1 MAKVKTC
8 KQCKFRHDYKICPK
22 WRLSHKGDMAG
33 GSGTDEWVWLKK
45 AGICIKFK
53 KVIVRYKLKTTAWCV
68 SYYSNLVGKELII
81 LDTIQAKKSTCIRLY
96 TTCIRLYK
104 GLILGNRHYR
114 IVKVRIE
121 EVK

>member
-22 WRLSHKGDMAG
+22 WRLSHRGDMAG

-53 KVIVRYKLKTTAWCV
+53 KVIVKPQSLKTTAWCV
-68 SYYSNLVGKELII
+68 SYHSNLVGKELII
-81 LDTIQAKKSTCIRLY
+81 LDTIQGKKS
-96 TTCIRLYK
+96 TCIRLYK
-104 GLILGNRHYR
+104 GLILDNRQYR
-114 IVKVRIE
+114 IIKVKIE

>member
-1 MAKVKTC
+1 
-8 KQCKFRHDYKICPK
+8 
-22 WRLSHKGDMAG
+22 MAG

-53 KVIVRYKLKTTAWCV
+53 KVIVKPQSLKTTAWMAKVKDC
-68 SYYSNLVGKELII
+68 YGPERLAPCWANTNKKLLKEDLKNGY
-81 LDTIQAKKSTCIRLY
+81 LWP
-96 TTCIRLYK
+96 
-104 GLILGNRHYR
+104 YR